1 VTSSP
6 NSSILNFGYA
16 ITVSGT
22 SGSYKVTGYTP
33 ATFMYVATDTNNNL
47 HVYALNLASSTTPVA
62 TQVSNLSLALPS
74 GNAINTVIC
83 DYHGAYTN
91 VLDPTS
97 IFVVLHIAGTTGCST
112 TGDVWEVVHYKDSA
126 STAPTVVNITST
138 SIEELYAPSGLLAG
152 LLMEDGNGS
161 DQLYTDDTFTSAS
174 TIITGGNTVISTM
187 FSADDLAFDGSV
199 FTGTVLFLTANTGG
213 GTQNLYRLPYN
224 ATTATLEYTGVGTLS
239 SVAVADGTNL
249 YFTDDSGTQSILQ
262 EPLAGGPTVTLLSN
276 FATSAAT
283 SSYELIGSNGSLLVV
298 ENSTTT
304 NAGAGI
310 QTYNFATLPV
320 GTLSTSAT
328 VIDSSITGSSLG
340 VQFVSS
346 FMAPQ
351 TVGNRATDLVFV
363 SVVNSVPSPSGTPY
377 SYATEILK
385 PSGTAPQALTAATYF
400 PSQANNLLSTSVLQL
415 VNIATTYQIDALSLA
430 SLTPT
435 ALKQP
440 GGTVYTPGSDGFP
453 FLIGLS
459 PTIAGGQLITAPV
472 GNSINSSIPGLAV
485 DFSQSLIVP
494 ITPNTGSLN
503 TNTGIF

>member
-1 VTSSP
+1 M
-6 NSSILNFGYA
+6 
-16 ITVSGT
+16 SGT

-138 SIEELYAPSGLLAG
+138 TMEELYSPSGLLAG
-152 LLMEDGNGS
+152 LLLEDGS
-161 DQLYTDDTFTSAS
+161 DQLYTDDTFATSS
-174 TIITGGNTVISTM
+174 TIITGGGVQISTM

-199 FTGTVLFLTANTGG
+199 FTGTVLFLAANTGS

-239 SVAVADGTNL
+239 SLAVADGTNL
-249 YFTDDSGTQSILQ
+249 YFTDDSTTQSILQ
-262 EPLAGGPTVTLLSN
+262 EPLAGGATVTLLSN
-276 FATSAAT
+276 FATSSGT

-320 GTLSTSAT
+320 GTTSTSAT

-351 TVGNRATDLVFV
+351 TVGNRGSDLIFV

-400 PSQANNLLSTSVLQL
+400 PSQANDVLSTSVLQL

-430 SLTPT
+430 SLAPT

-440 GGTVYTPGSDGFP
+440 GGAVYTPGSDGFP

-459 PTIAGGQLITAPV
+459 PTIGGGQLVTAPV

-494 ITPNTGSLN
+494 ISPNTGSLN
-503 TNTGIF
+503 TNTNLF